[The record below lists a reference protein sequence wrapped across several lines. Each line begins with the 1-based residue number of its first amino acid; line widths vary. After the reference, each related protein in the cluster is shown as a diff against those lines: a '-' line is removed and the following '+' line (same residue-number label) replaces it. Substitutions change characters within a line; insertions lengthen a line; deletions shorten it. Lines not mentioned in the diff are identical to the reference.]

1 MIYIYRLRNGFLK
14 IQKIMQ
20 TEGRNSDIAQQFSLE
35 AIEDSKDN
43 VVHVDFK
50 GTCQVGRG

>member
-1 MIYIYRLRNGFLK
+1 MIYIYGLRNGFLK

-20 TEGRNSDIAQQFSLE
+20 TEGPNSDIAQQFSLE